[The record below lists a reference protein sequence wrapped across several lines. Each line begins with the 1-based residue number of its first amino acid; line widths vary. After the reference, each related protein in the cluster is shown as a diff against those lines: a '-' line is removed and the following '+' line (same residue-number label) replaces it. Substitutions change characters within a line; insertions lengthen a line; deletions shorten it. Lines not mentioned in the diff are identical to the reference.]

1 MQPPSLHVDLHFL
14 PENVRTDDVVRR
26 TRHAA
31 EVFLTSAT
39 NEWGRGRL
47 RSWLIVEY
55 GMATEWTHDDD
66 AASWISSFSRLD
78 DASAKD
84 LVDDA
89 RRRIATML
97 REEAKTWLERREEL
111 ARATSARGLVTC
123 VTDCNGREAYAP
135 AARAD
140 LGLIERVAS
149 LFIADFLSHPDDYRA
164 LGSCSACGEVGLGG
178 RVRHARACV
187 RSSGIRPMHDSGIRL
202 VPRAASSSR
211 MSVASR
217 SR

>member
-1 MQPPSLHVDLHFL
+1 MQSLHVDLHFL

-55 GMATEWTHDDD
+55 GMATEWTRDDD
-66 AASWISSFSRLD
+66 AAPWVAQFARLD
-78 DASAKD
+78 DASARA
-84 LVDDA
+84 LVEDA
-89 RRRIATML
+89 RRRIGNML
-97 REEAKTWLERREEL
+97 REEAATWLDRRDEL

-149 LFIADFLSHPDDYRA
+149 LFIADFLSHPDDYRN
-164 LGSCSACGEVGLGG
+164 LGACSACGEIGLGG
-178 RVRHARACV
+178 RVRHAKACV
-187 RSSGIRPMHDSGIRL
+187 RSSGIRPMAESGIRL
-202 VPRAASSSR
+202 VARAASSSST
-211 MSVASR
+211 MPAASR
-217 SR
+217 AR